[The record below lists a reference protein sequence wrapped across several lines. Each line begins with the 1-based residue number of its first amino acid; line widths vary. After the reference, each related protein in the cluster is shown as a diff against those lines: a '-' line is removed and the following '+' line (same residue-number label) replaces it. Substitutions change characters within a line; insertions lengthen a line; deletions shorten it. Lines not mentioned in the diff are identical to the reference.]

1 MRSFL
6 KSLLLRFPFLLQ
18 WARTLLKYPYVS
30 YCFNRPLGSLRTRRT
45 FTRGEQA
52 QDEALVERLVA
63 SYRSRSEAPTGQWS
77 DIFLDR
83 HKDIHDSFARD
94 DRARIREIL
103 RNPVSS
109 DLMYG
114 FDSTARS
121 LREGG
126 LRLEDRLAPKWTL
139 DALVSFAEAIG
150 ARPVEYPENY
160 YAGRIPSIEV
170 ETVLAQI
177 ERALGIELSFPNPYP
192 AELGLPSTRG
202 VISYRAPQALYQAWR
217 IAQLLAESR
226 TRSVVE
232 IGGGLG
238 RTAYYASLFGITD
251 YTIVDI
257 PVSSLAQGYFL
268 GRTLG
273 PDRISL
279 AGEPMGPSNVK
290 LVPPSAFLGSD
301 QRYALVVNV
310 DSLTEL
316 GRPVA
321 EQYCAAIQR
330 QAAAFLSINHEANEF
345 TVGQLLPAHRAYR
358 LPYWL
363 RRGYVEE
370 LYRF

>member
-6 KSLLLRFPFLLQ
+6 RSLLSRFPFLLQ
-18 WARTLLKYPYVS
+18 WARTALKYPYVS
-30 YCFNRPLGSLRTRRT
+30 YCFNRP
-45 FTRGEQA
+45 RGAFRAQRGLTAGETA
-52 QDEALVERLVA
+52 QDDALVERLTA

-83 HKDIHDSFARD
+83 HQDIHDSFARND
-94 DRARIREIL
+94 KARIREIL
-103 RNPVSS
+103 RNPASS

-121 LREGG
+121 LRAGG
-126 LRLEDRLAPKWTL
+126 LRLGDRLAPKWTL
-139 DALVSFAEAIG
+139 DALVSFAEAVG

-160 YAGRIPSIEV
+160 YVGRIPSIDV
-170 ETVLAQI
+170 ETVLEQL
-177 ERALGIELSFPNPYP
+177 ERKLGVKLSFPNPYP
-192 AELGLPSTRG
+192 AELGLQSSRG

-217 IAQLLAESR
+217 IAQLVPDAGD
-226 TRSVVE
+226 RSVVE

-273 PDRISL
+273 PSRVSL
-279 AGEPMGPSNVK
+279 AGEPPTPTSVK
-290 LVPPSAFLGSD
+290 LLPPAAFLRSE
-301 QRYALVVNV
+301 QRYGLVVNV

-316 GRPVA
+316 GRAVA
-321 EQYCAAIQR
+321 EQYCDAIKR
-330 QAAAFLSINHEANEF
+330 RTSTFLSINHEANEF
-345 TVGQLLPAHRAYR
+345 AVGQLLPSHRVYR

-370 LYRF
+370 LFRF